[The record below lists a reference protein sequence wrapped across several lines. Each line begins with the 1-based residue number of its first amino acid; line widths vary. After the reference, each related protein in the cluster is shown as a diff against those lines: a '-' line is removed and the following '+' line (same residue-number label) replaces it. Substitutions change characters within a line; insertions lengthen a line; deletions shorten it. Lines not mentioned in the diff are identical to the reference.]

1 VTRHFCGSCGTQIMV
16 RSGQLGVASVNAM
29 TFDDATQFK
38 PQVAYFGGSAPRWCQ
53 MDLRLTAFGGT
64 E

>member
-1 VTRHFCGSCGTQIMV
+1 MV
-16 RSGQLGVASVNAM
+16 RSDELGVASVNAM

-53 MDLRLTAFGGT
+53 MDPRLTAFGDT